1 MQESAKMFDIIDF
14 HSHPFL
20 RDEENLCLH
29 KDVVNMTTETVLE
42 DMDAVGVSH
51 FCGSVLSRS
60 YHEFSDIRILNG
72 NALKLRDIYKG
83 RYIPG
88 IHVHPDYVYHSCEE
102 IELAYKQGVRLV
114 GEIVPGKHGWSDYS
128 CKGFSEILDFLKGKD
143 MLVSLHTVNLDEME
157 KMASEYKNINFV
169 FAHPGE
175 KAVAMRHLEIMK
187 KHDNVFLDISGTG
200 IFRYGLLKKMVE
212 TVGAER
218 ILFGSDYPIC
228 NLKMYVGGVL
238 GEKISDSAK
247 EYIFSKNAKRL
258 LGMK

>member
-42 DMDAVGVSH
+42 DMDAVGISH

-60 YHEFSDIRILNG
+60 YHDFNDIRILNG
-72 NALKLRDIYKG
+72 NALKLRDIYEG

-88 IHVHPDYVYHSCEE
+88 IHVHPDYVYQSCEE

-114 GEIVPGKHGWSDYS
+114 GEIVPSKHGWSDYS
-128 CKGFSEILDFLKGKD
+128 CKGFFEILDFLKEKD

-247 EYIFSKNAKRL
+247 EYIFSKNAKHL